1 MFKEAEGLQRALQA
15 ECFVQ
20 LSSNLLM
27 TEMIKPRSVVSGHN
41 TAQMLASTS
50 SRRLKR

>member
-15 ECFVQ
+15 ECYVQ
-20 LSSNLLM
+20 LSSTVLM
-27 TEMIKPRSVVSGHN
+27 TEMVKPRPAVSGHN
-41 TAQMLASTS
+41 TAQMLAISS